1 MQLEEF
7 STMEIFSDIRV
18 WLTILGLAGTIG
30 SVLWFFTKT
39 SAAIVAIE
47 KKIEASRKSLSDEHT
62 RHDENLIER
71 ISDIKYGLEKH
82 ISQEQ
87 VESAHQEKSR
97 EEVTEI
103 RKEIQELRRK

>member
-1 MQLEEF
+1 M
-7 STMEIFSDIRV
+7 T
-18 WLTILGLAGTIG
+18 LGGLFY
-30 SVLWFFTKT
+30 FFRKT
-39 SAAIVAIE
+39 TDSIA
-47 KKIEASRKSLSDEHT
+47 KIEEKIESSRKSLSDEHT